1 MLYFDQTA
9 TTKPNQEVL
18 DVYMQTSNKCWYNA
32 SSNYVLGTKS
42 KQLFD
47 KASILALNSLGVTNK
62 KVVFTS
68 GATEANNLAIYGICN
83 KYLGTKKRIITTKIE
98 HPSVMSCFEDLASK
112 GFEVIYLNVDH
123 NGLIDLNELNN
134 AINSDTV
141 LVSIMWVNNIIGV
154 IEPIKEIIQIVK
166 KYPRTKLHIDAV
178 QGFSKL
184 KNDFSFDDV
193 DLITISAHKI
203 HGLKGTGALFINKN
217 LDLVAPLKG
226 ATQQEGLKPG
236 TIDVAGAVSCA
247 KAMQLATIDINK
259 KYQYVL
265 MLHTYLKNK
274 LSINPNIVINTPEN
288 NYSPYIFNFSMPKV
302 KSETIIHTFE
312 QFEIYASSGSA
323 CSAKLAK
330 PEKTIYA
337 ISNDANRALSAI
349 RISLCEEHTTSDIDK
364 LVEAIDKITI
374 LTKEK

>member
-18 DVYMQTSNKCWYNA
+18 DVYMQTSIKCWYNA

-123 NGLIDLNELNN
+123 NGLIDLNELNS

-154 IEPIKEIIQIVK
+154 IEPIKEIIEIVK

-236 TIDVAGAVSCA
+236 TIDFPKS
-247 KAMQLATIDINK
+247 KKQNK
-259 KYQYVL
+259 
-265 MLHTYLKNK
+265 
-274 LSINPNIVINTPEN
+274 
-288 NYSPYIFNFSMPKV
+288 
-302 KSETIIHTFE
+302 
-312 QFEIYASSGSA
+312 
-323 CSAKLAK
+323 
-330 PEKTIYA
+330 
-337 ISNDANRALSAI
+337 
-349 RISLCEEHTTSDIDK
+349 
-364 LVEAIDKITI
+364 
-374 LTKEK
+374 

>member
-1 MLYFDQTA
+1 
-9 TTKPNQEVL
+9 
-18 DVYMQTSNKCWYNA
+18 
-32 SSNYVLGTKS
+32 
-42 KQLFD
+42 
-47 KASILALNSLGVTNK
+47 
-62 KVVFTS
+62 
-68 GATEANNLAIYGICN
+68 
-83 KYLGTKKRIITTKIE
+83 
-98 HPSVMSCFEDLASK
+98 MSCFEDLANK

-123 NGLIDLNELNN
+123 NGLIDLNELNSFL
-134 AINSDTV
+134 NSDTV

-154 IEPIKEIIQIVK
+154 IEPIKEIIEIVK

-178 QGFSKL
+178 QGFSKI

-217 LDLVAPLKG
+217 LELVAPLKG

-274 LSINPNIVINTPEN
+274 LSINPNIVINTPDN

-337 ISNDANRALSAI
+337 ISNDTTRSLSAI
-349 RISLCEEHTTSDIDK
+349 RISLCEEHTTGDIDK